1 MLRCILVVSLA
12 LAACTATSSRPT
24 SPRPP
29 VVTSETVFVSCMAEP
44 PPMDVIDWPDADSIG
59 NVLMH
64 TSQVDHVKRS
74 YADLR
79 RYVDEQY
86 FRCLHVAERAGEQ
99 SVTVEVEP

>member
-1 MLRCILVVSLA
+1 VRALLVAA
-12 LAACTATSSRPT
+12 LLIAACAAPARAPIARPVITST
-24 SPRPP
+24 
-29 VVTSETVFVSCMAEP
+29 TVFVSCMAEP
-44 PPMDVIDWPDADSIG
+44 PPMVVTDWPDADRLG

-64 TSQVDHVKRS
+64 TSQVDHVRGA

-99 SVTVEVEP
+99 AVTVEVDP